1 MLAPVFDMSG
11 AKVREVHLPES
22 VFGIQ
27 PNRAVM
33 HQALVRQM
41 ANARQGTQ
49 STLTRSGVKR
59 TTKKMYRQKGTGN
72 ARHGSRTANLFV
84 GGGIAHGPH
93 PRSYRQAM
101 PRRMRRLAVRSALSA
116 KAADN
121 AIILMDG
128 LGFEAPRTRA
138 MRELVDL
145 VCDGASTLVLLHE
158 RDENVERSI
167 RNLPGVRYLRTQY
180 LNVRDVLGYERLL
193 MSVDTLDAVVS
204 SLSGGR
210 GDVEAS
216 DA

>member
-11 AKVREVHLPES
+11 AKVRDVELPES

-167 RNLPGVRYLRTQY
+167 RNLPGVRYLRAQY

-204 SLSGGR
+204 SLAGGG